1 MLITPAYA
9 QAAGSAG
16 GSDMLVQIAPL
27 ALIFVVFYFFLIRP
41 QQQKAKQQRSM
52 LEAIRRGDRVVTG
65 GGIIGTVAKV
75 VNNEE
80 VQIDLADNVRVRVVR
95 STISQVL
102 AKTEP
107 VAAKDGA
114 AKDGKDTDDKDASS
128 KDDATAS
135 AESIGS
141 PKDAPVT
148 PMWKKLL
155 GLR

>member
-1 MLITPAYA
+1 MLISPAYA
-9 QAAGSAG
+9 QAAAGGG
-16 GSDMLVQIAPL
+16 GSDVLVQIAPL

-52 LEAIRRGDRVVTG
+52 LDAIRRGDRVVTG
-65 GGIIGTVAKV
+65 GGMIGTVAKV

-80 VQIDLADNVRVRVVR
+80 VLVDLADNVRVRVVR

-107 VAAKDGA
+107 VAAKDG
-114 AKDGKDTDDKDASS
+114 KDESGKDADN
-128 KDDATAS
+128 ATATVSVTES
-135 AESIGS
+135 AKTEE
-141 PKDAPVT
+141 T
-148 PMWKKLL
+148 PMWKKML

>member
-1 MLITPAYA
+1 MLISPAYA
-9 QAAGSAG
+9 QAAAGGG
-16 GSDMLVQIAPL
+16 GSDVLVQIAPL

-52 LEAIRRGDRVVTG
+52 LDAIRRGDRVVTG
-65 GGIIGTVAKV
+65 GGFIGTVAKV

-80 VQIDLADNVRVRVVR
+80 VLVDLADNVRVRVVR

-107 VAAKDGA
+107 VAAKDG
-114 AKDGKDTDDKDASS
+114 SS
-128 KDDATAS
+128 KDEPGKDGENATATVS
-135 AESIGS
+135 VTEST
-141 PKDAPVT
+141 KTEET
-148 PMWKKLL
+148 PMWKKML

>member
-9 QAAGSAG
+9 QAAAG
-16 GSDMLVQIAPL
+16 GSDASSMMVQLAPL

-52 LEAIRRGDRVVTG
+52 LDAVRRGDRIVTAG
-65 GGIIGTVAKV
+65 GLIGTIAKV
-75 VNNEE
+75 VSNEE
-80 VQIDLADNVRVRVVR
+80 VLVDLADNVRVRVVR

-107 VAAKDGA
+107 AKAKDS
-114 AKDGKDTDDKDASS
+114 DTPANDD
-128 KDDATAS
+128 TAS
-135 AESIGS
+135 ATPAKDEE
-141 PKDAPVT
+141 PKT
-148 PMWKKLL
+148 PAWRRML

>member
-9 QAAGSAG
+9 QAAA
-16 GSDMLVQIAPL
+16 GSDTSSMMVQLAPL

-41 QQQKAKQQRSM
+41 QQQKAKQQRAM

-65 GGIIGTVAKV
+65 GGFIGTVAKV
-75 VNNEE
+75 VSNDE
-80 VQIDLADNVRVRVVR
+80 VLVDLADNVRVRVVR

-107 VAAKDGA
+107 AAKEA
-114 AKDGKDTDDKDASS
+114 KTKDGDTPANDDTADTVPAAP
-128 KDDATAS
+128 DDA
-135 AESIGS
+135 
-141 PKDAPVT
+141 KT
-148 PMWKKLL
+148 PAWRRML

>member
-9 QAAGSAG
+9 QAAAG
-16 GSDMLVQIAPL
+16 GSDASSMLVQLAPL

-52 LEAIRRGDRVVTG
+52 LDAIRRGDRVVTAG
-65 GGIIGTVAKV
+65 GLIGTVAKV

-80 VQIDLADNVRVRVVR
+80 VLVDLADNVRVRAVR

-107 VAAKDGA
+107 AKE
-114 AKDGKDTDDKDASS
+114 AKS
-128 KDDATAS
+128 KDSDTPANDDTATAP
-135 AESIGS
+135 AKGD
-141 PKDAPVT
+141 DAKT
-148 PMWKKLL
+148 PAWRRML

>member
-9 QAAGSAG
+9 QAAAG
-16 GSDMLVQIAPL
+16 GGDASSMMVQLAPL

-52 LEAIRRGDRVVTG
+52 LDAIRRGDRIVTAG
-65 GGIIGTVAKV
+65 GLIGTVAKV

-80 VQIDLADNVRVRVVR
+80 VLVDLADNVRVRAVR

-107 VAAKDGA
+107 AKTAKTGDSDTPANDDSATATTPPAKDA
-114 AKDGKDTDDKDASS
+114 DDK
-128 KDDATAS
+128 
-135 AESIGS
+135 
-141 PKDAPVT
+141 T
-148 PMWKKLL
+148 PAWRRML

>member
-9 QAAGSAG
+9 QAAAG
-16 GSDMLVQIAPL
+16 GSDASSMIVQFAPL

-41 QQQKAKQQRSM
+41 QQQKAKLQRSM
-52 LEAIRRGDRVVTG
+52 LDSIRRGDRVVTAG
-65 GGIIGTVAKV
+65 GLIGTVAKV

-80 VQIDLADNVRVRVVR
+80 VQIDLADNVRVRAVR

-107 VAAKDGA
+107 ASKTKDGDTA
-114 AKDGKDTDDKDASS
+114 ANDDSATAT
-128 KDDATAS
+128 ATAS
-135 AESIGS
+135 AST
-141 PKDAPVT
+141 KDADDKT
-148 PMWKKLL
+148 PAWRRML